1 MTCRDT
7 EEDEPMTDS
16 ATDQAPL
23 DVPVPPERNPM
34 RDPRNRLKL
43 AVFCANVARGTSMSD
58 AETLPKV
65 TWEES
70 RRLALAADRA
80 GIDGMI
86 PLGRWKYTA
95 RGGPISADR
104 TFEPW
109 AWASALS
116 AITERISMFTTVN
129 MQQYHPLAAT
139 LMTSTIDHVSGGRF
153 SLNVVA
159 GFNEQEFHMLGMEVP
174 SHEDRYGRAA
184 EWMTIVRR
192 AWTDH
197 EPFDFD
203 GDYIELREVVSEPKP
218 LQQPAPP
225 IMSAGTSE
233 LGRRFA
239 ARHADINF
247 VHLPSLEEMPAIVA
261 AAKADAR
268 EHAGRDVEIYSSA
281 YIVVADT
288 EEEAWRRYHHV
299 TRERLDRKAAAGLI
313 EMWERLSKG
322 GEVID
327 VEQRIDRMAAGFNA
341 MPFVGTAEQVAELL
355 VRAADGGLDGLAIS
369 WDDYDEGLATYAE
382 VVRPLLLQAGL
393 RKD

>member
-1 MTCRDT
+1 
-7 EEDEPMTDS
+7 
-16 ATDQAPL
+16 
-23 DVPVPPERNPM
+23 
-34 RDPRNRLKL
+34 
-43 AVFCANVARGTSMSD
+43 MSE

-70 RRLALAADRA
+70 QRLARAADRA

-86 PLGRWKYTA
+86 PLGRWKATA
-95 RGGPISADR
+95 RGAREVDR

-109 AWASALS
+109 VWASALS

-129 MQQYHPLAAT
+129 MQQYHPLVAA

-159 GFNEQEFHMLGMEVP
+159 GFNEQEFNMLGLEVP
-174 SHEDRYGRAA
+174 SHEDRYAHAA
-184 EWMTIVRR
+184 EWMTIIRR
-192 AWTDH
+192 AWSDPA
-197 EPFDFD
+197 PFDFD
-203 GDYIELREVVSEPKP
+203 GEHLHVHEVVSEPKP

-239 ARHADINF
+239 GRHADINF

-261 AAKADAR
+261 RAKAEAR
-268 EHAGRDVEIYSSA
+268 EDSGREVQIFSSA

-288 EEEAWRRYHHV
+288 EEEAWRRYRYV
-299 TRERLDRKAAAGLI
+299 TRERLDQKAAAGLI
-313 EMWERLSKG
+313 EMWERLSKS

-327 VEQRIDRMAAGFNA
+327 VRERIDRMAAGFNA
-341 MPFVGTAEQVAELL
+341 MPFVGTAEQVAELF

-369 WDDYDEGLATYAE
+369 WDDYDAGIATYAE
-382 VVRPLLLQAGL
+382 AVRPLLIQAGL
-393 RKD
+393 RRD